1 MTRSLLKSGIQ
12 EVTHT
17 VILQKETQSL
27 LELGQDLKP
36 NLAIGLP
43 ALEDRH
49 LDQDQAGKVQIAF
62 LNKVHSH
69 HLQLELGK

>member
-1 MTRSLLKSGIQ
+1 M
-12 EVTHT
+12 
-17 VILQKETQSL
+17 
-27 LELGQDLKP
+27 ELGQDLKP